1 MKNSSANPLVI
12 FKLWLDEWPPP
23 SPSLNFFFFLHQF
36 STTKIKTPFIL
47 LQIDLPPE
55 IWPLNTQFV
64 NIPILIFFFW
74 IPHIKELVTLFINIF
89 KILFYEYMLGN
100 RSTSF
105 MNILLIVKRVEW
117 AIKDKRINKIVKHKK
132 WRNVYKKE
140 VKVHHVHG
148 WSHLLAKRL

>member
-1 MKNSSANPLVI
+1 MTNDHPP
-12 FKLWLDEWPPP
+12 PPP
-23 SPSLNFFFFLHQF
+23 SISSSSSISSLQQTSKPLLFYYKSTSHQKSGHSILSLSIFLF
-36 STTKIKTPFIL
+36 WF
-47 LQIDLPPE
+47 
-55 IWPLNTQFV
+55 
-64 NIPILIFFFW
+64 FFFW

>member
-1 MKNSSANPLVI
+1 MTWRMTTPLPLPQ
-12 FKLWLDEWPPP
+12 FLLLPP
-23 SPSLNFFFFLHQF
+23 SVLYNKHQNPF
-36 STTKIKTPFIL
+36 YFITNRPPTKNL
-47 LQIDLPPE
+47 A
-55 IWPLNTQFV
+55 TQYSV
-64 NIPILIFFFW
+64 CQYPYSDSFFFW
-74 IPHIKELVTLFINIF
+74 ILHIKELVTLFINIF
-89 KILFYEYMLGN
+89 KILFYEYMLEN

-117 AIKDKRINKIVKHKK
+117 AIKDERINKIVKHKK